1 MSPTDAITIRDAA
14 PSDAPGVAALL
25 GTLGYPTDAD
35 AAARRITRLGA
46 TGADHVL
53 VAVTGTAIV
62 GVGALHILPSLNH
75 DNPSGYLT
83 ALVVA
88 ESTQGTGVGTQLLSA
103 FESLARSRGCDR
115 LVVSSAHRRAS
126 AHAFYL
132 HRGYTSTGLRFAK
145 ALLGS

>member
-1 MSPTDAITIRDAA
+1 MSPAESITIRNAA

-35 AAARRITRLGA
+35 SAARRIAQLGA
-46 TGADHVL
+46 TGTDHAL
-53 VAVTGTAIV
+53 VAVAGAAIV
-62 GVGALHILPSLNH
+62 GVGALHFLPSLNH
-75 DNPSGYLT
+75 DKPSGYLT

-88 ESTQGTGVGTQLLSA
+88 ESSQGTGVGTQLLAA
-103 FESLARSRGCDR
+103 FESLARARGCDR
-115 LVVSSAHRRAS
+115 LVVSSAHRRAA

-145 ALLGS
+145 ALRS